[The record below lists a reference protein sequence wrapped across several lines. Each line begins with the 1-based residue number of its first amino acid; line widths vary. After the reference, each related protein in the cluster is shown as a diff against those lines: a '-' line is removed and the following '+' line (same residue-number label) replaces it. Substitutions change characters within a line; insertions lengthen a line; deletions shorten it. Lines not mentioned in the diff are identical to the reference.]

1 MQPNHLEPI
10 AMTTQPILIRHNFTP
25 DAFMWLWAKYAVGFN
40 ERYHCTNC
48 LRGRYSHRFSKAKN
62 PHLATDHEIVFDEQ
76 THHRAIYI
84 CGVARNGYSVKKNYA
99 HNVHLA
105 IRPSPGISARFAFE
119 NWTVEVQNGELLKIP
134 TQAAL
139 PTRFS
144 SLPERFTT
152 CRIFRW
158 AAWYFSE
165 IHAER

>member
-10 AMTTQPILIRHNFTP
+10 AMTTQPIIIRHNFAP

-62 PHLATDHEIVFDEQ
+62 PHLATDHEIAFDEQ

-84 CGVARNGYSVKKNYA
+84 CGVARAGYSSKKNYE

-105 IRPSPGISARFAFE
+105 ICPAAGERAVFEFEQWRVEIMNGQVVPIPGAETLPKR
-119 NWTVEVQNGELLKIP
+119 L
-134 TQAAL
+134 AAL
-139 PTRFS
+139 PTK
-144 SLPERFTT
+144 FTT

-158 AAWYFSE
+158 GASFLG
-165 IHAER
+165 